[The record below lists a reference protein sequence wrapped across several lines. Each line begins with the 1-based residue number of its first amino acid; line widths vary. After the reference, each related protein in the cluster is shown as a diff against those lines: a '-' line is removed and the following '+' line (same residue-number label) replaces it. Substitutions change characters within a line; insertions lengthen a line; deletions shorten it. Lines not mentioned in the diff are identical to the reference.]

1 MKLPSVQATLRESGR
16 TLKRFPF
23 VLGCA
28 ALGAMVAL
36 IIIDHE
42 GPPAPTVLFRILFA
56 TVLGLPLLTAFTL
69 IAEKRAWGKAVSTGV
84 QVLGLLLLAAYT
96 FSVPLD
102 LFHAPLVHL
111 QRLVMLALALCGL
124 VVIGPFVQAGQSNGF
139 WHYSKILFFRILL
152 AALYSATLFAGL
164 AIALAALDNLFGMDV
179 PGKRYG
185 ELWVLIIGVF
195 ATWFF
200 LAGVP
205 EDLDRLDDETDYPK
219 GLKVFAQYVLLP
231 LLSVYLVILYAYL
244 TKIIVQWSWPQGW
257 VSRLTLSFA
266 GAGISTLLLLQ
277 PIREKTENMW
287 IRVATRWF
295 WVIMI
300 PPIVMLMLA
309 VARRISEYGITEG
322 RYIAFGL
329 GIWLAAMVIYFTI
342 SRTKTIKV
350 IPGSLCLLSLLMSF
364 GPWGV
369 FHVSEAS
376 QVKRLDR
383 ILAANEILVG
393 GKVQSAPRAVS
404 PADSR
409 QISSIV
415 SYLHEIHGY
424 DRIQPWFS
432 ERLMQDSA
440 GAGLRLTDPAI
451 VVKTMGVEYDRVAV
465 LSGRDAYELVADPMR
480 TISLDGYERMLPG
493 QRIRAA
499 GPKLEAPTG
508 EISYRLDSSFNVLT
522 VIVMVEGKAVDSLAV
537 DLRPLV
543 DTLVRDYGNVGGGI
557 IPPEKMSIT
566 AATQKLKLKICLRR
580 IQFRKDGD
588 ETRPAAYDADILYS
602 IAGRS

>member
-1 MKLPSVQATLRESGR
+1 L
-16 TLKRFPF
+16 
-23 VLGCA
+23 A
-28 ALGAMVAL
+28 ALIL
-36 IIIDHE
+36 IDYE
-42 GPPAPTVLFRILFA
+42 GPPGPTILFRVLFGAI
-56 TVLGLPLLTAFTL
+56 LGLPLLTAFTL
-69 IAEKRAWGKAVSTGV
+69 IAEKRGWGKATSSGV
-84 QVLGLLLLAAYT
+84 QLLGVLLVAAYT
-96 FSVPLD
+96 FSVPLNVIP
-102 LFHAPLVHL
+102 APLLHM
-111 QRLVMLALALCGL
+111 QRLAMLAVGLCGL
-124 VVIGPFVQAGQSNGF
+124 VVIGPFIQAGQLNGF
-139 WHYSKILFFRILL
+139 WQYCKTLFFRILL
-152 AALYSATLFAGL
+152 AALYSATLFGGL
-164 AIALAALDNLFGMDV
+164 AIALAALDNLFGINV
-179 PGKRYG
+179 PEKRYG
-185 ELWVLIIGVF
+185 ELWLLILGLF

-205 EDLDRLDDETDYPK
+205 EDLDQLENEVDYPK

-231 LLSVYLVILYAYL
+231 LLFVYLVILYAYL
-244 TKIIVQWSWPQGW
+244 AKIIVQWNWPHGW
-257 VSRLTLSFA
+257 VSMLTLSFA
-266 GAGISTLLLLQ
+266 AAGTATLLLLH

-300 PPIVMLMLA
+300 PPIVMLLLA

-329 GIWLAAMVIYFTI
+329 GIWLAAMVVYFTI
-342 SRTKTIKV
+342 SRAKTIKI

-364 GPWGV
+364 GLWGV

-376 QVKRLDR
+376 QVGRLDR
-383 ILAANEILVG
+383 LLTRNDILVG
-393 GKVQSAPRAVS
+393 GRVQSAPRAVS

-440 GAGLRLTDPAI
+440 GAGLRLTDPAL
-451 VVKTMGVEYDRVAV
+451 VVKTMGVEYDRIVV
-465 LSGRDAYELVADPMR
+465 LSGRDAYELVADPVR
-480 TISLDGYERMLPG
+480 TISLDGYERMLRG

-499 GPKLEAPTG
+499 GPKPEAPTG
-508 EISYRLDSSFNVLT
+508 EISYRLDSSFNVVT
-522 VIVMVEGKAVDSLAV
+522 VVVTVEGQVADSLAI
-537 DLRPLV
+537 DLRSLV
-543 DTLVRDYGNVGGGI
+543 DTLVREYGDAGGGI

-566 AATQKLKLKICLRR
+566 AATEKLKLKICLRR

-588 ETRPAAYDADILYS
+588 ETRPVAYDADILYS
-602 IAGRS
+602 ISGRS